1 MGGERNQP
9 TVSGPEPSGL
19 STLWARLKAALAA
32 LAARRPRPADPAPR
46 EKTTRRAAKARQ
58 DPAAAAEVKAWR
70 KVHGRPAIW
79 MAPVFLVF
87 AALYAV
93 PHLALALEP
102 QAPRSLITALV
113 AALPSWAEPL
123 SAMLA
128 GWLWAP
134 WWLGL
139 LALLFRLRAAW
150 TAGKAVLDAVGW
162 GMAALVVEGG
172 AWLFFGRDALEAFS
186 VAEQTGA
193 WRLLAAEF
201 IFLFL
206 TAVLFGPN
214 TYQRVRFE
222 QS

>member
-1 MGGERNQP
+1 MDGERNQP

-19 STLWARLKAALAA
+19 SILWARLRATLVALR
-32 LAARRPRPADPAPR
+32 RRPAEPAPR
-46 EKTTRRAAKARQ
+46 EKAPRRAAKPRQ

-79 MAPVFLVF
+79 MAPFFLVF

-93 PHLALALEP
+93 PHLALILKP
-102 QAPRSLITALV
+102 QAPRNLIASLV
-113 AALPSWAEPL
+113 AALPPWAEPL

-134 WWLGL
+134 WWLGA

-150 TAGKAVLDAVGW
+150 TAGRAVLDAVGW
-162 GMAALVVEGG
+162 GMAALVVEGA
-172 AWLFFGRDALEAFS
+172 AWLYFGREALEAFS

-193 WRLLAAEF
+193 WRLLVAEF

-206 TAVLFGPN
+206 TAVMFGPS
-214 TYQRVRFE
+214 TTQRVRFE

>member
-1 MGGERNQP
+1 MDGGRNEP
-9 TVSGPEPSGL
+9 TISGPEPSGL

-32 LAARRPRPADPAPR
+32 LRQRRADPAPR
-46 EKTTRRAAKARQ
+46 QKAARRSVEAPQ
-58 DPAAAAEVKAWR
+58 DPVSAAEVKAFR

-79 MAPVFLVF
+79 MAPFFLLF
-87 AALYAV
+87 AGLYAV
-93 PHLALALEP
+93 PHLALLIRP
-102 QAPRSLITALV
+102 QAPRSLITELV
-113 AALPSWAEPL
+113 SGLPDWAQPL

-134 WWLGL
+134 LWLGV

-150 TAGKAVLDAVGW
+150 TASKAMLDAVGW

-172 AWLFFGRDALEAFS
+172 AWLLFGREALEAFS

-201 IFLFL
+201 LFLFL
-206 TAVLFGPN
+206 TATLFGPN

-222 QS
+222 HS

>member
-1 MGGERNQP
+1 MDGERNQP

-19 STLWARLKAALAA
+19 STLWARLKATLAA
-32 LAARRPRPADPAPR
+32 LAARRAGPTAPAPR
-46 EKTTRRAAKARQ
+46 QKATRRAKARP

-70 KVHGRPAIW
+70 KVHGRPAFW
-79 MAPVFLVF
+79 MAPFFLLF

-102 QAPRSLITALV
+102 QAPRDLITALV
-113 AALPSWAEPL
+113 AALPDWGQPL

-134 WWLGL
+134 WWLGV

-150 TAGKAVLDAVGW
+150 TAGKAMLDAVGW

-172 AWLFFGRDALEAFS
+172 AWLFFGREALEAFS

>member
-1 MGGERNQP
+1 MDGGRNQP

-19 STLWARLKAALAA
+19 STLWARLRAALAA
-32 LAARRPRPADPAPR
+32 LRSRPADPAPR
-46 EKTTRRAAKARQ
+46 EKARRRTAEARQ
-58 DPAAAAEVKAWR
+58 DPAEAAEVKAWR

-79 MAPVFLVF
+79 MAPFFLLF
-87 AALYAV
+87 AALYAF
-93 PHLALALEP
+93 PHLALMIQP
-102 QAPRSLITALV
+102 QAPRSLIAVLV
-113 AALPSWAEPL
+113 AALPGWAEPL

-134 WWLGL
+134 WWLGV

-150 TAGKAVLDAVGW
+150 TAGKAMLDAVGW
-162 GMAALVVEGG
+162 AMAALVVEGG
-172 AWLFFGRDALEAFS
+172 AWLFFGREALEAFS

>member
-1 MGGERNQP
+1 MDDGRNQP

-19 STLWARLKAALAA
+19 STLWARLRAALAA
-32 LAARRPRPADPAPR
+32 LAARKSRPADPAPGQ
-46 EKTTRRAAKARQ
+46 KTTRRAAKARP
-58 DPAAAAEVKAWR
+58 DPAAAAEIRAWR

-79 MAPVFLVF
+79 MAPFFLVF
-87 AALYAV
+87 AALHAV
-93 PHLALALEP
+93 PHVALMVEP
-102 QAPRSLITALV
+102 QAPRGLIADLV
-113 AALPSWAEPL
+113 ATLPDRAEPL

-139 LALLFRLRAAW
+139 IALLLRLRAAW

-172 AWLFFGRDALEAFS
+172 AWLYFGREALEAFS

>member
-1 MGGERNQP
+1 MDGEQNQP
-9 TVSGPEPSGL
+9 TVSGPEPSGR
-19 STLWARLKAALAA
+19 STLWARVRAALAA
-32 LAARRPRPADPAPR
+32 LAARRPKPTATAPR
-46 EKTTRRAAKARQ
+46 EKAARRPAKTPQ
-58 DPAAAAEVKAWR
+58 DLAAAAEVKAWR
-70 KVHGRPAIW
+70 KVHGRPAFW
-79 MAPVFLVF
+79 MAPFFLVF

-93 PHLALALEP
+93 PHLALILEP
-102 QAPRSLITALV
+102 QAPRGLITALV
-113 AALPSWAEPL
+113 AELPARAEPL

-139 LALLFRLRAAW
+139 IGLLLRLRAAW

-172 AWLFFGRDALEAFS
+172 AWLYFGREALEAFS

-193 WRLLAAEF
+193 WRLLVAEF

-214 TYQRVRFE
+214 TNQRVRFE

>member
-1 MGGERNQP
+1 MDGERNQP

-19 STLWARLKAALAA
+19 STLWARLNAALTA
-32 LAARRPRPADPAPR
+32 LRRRPADAAPR
-46 EKTTRRAAKARQ
+46 EKPARRAAKPRQ

-79 MAPVFLVF
+79 MAPFFLVF

-93 PHLALALEP
+93 PHVALLIEP
-102 QAPRSLITALV
+102 QAPRSLITELV
-113 AALPSWAEPL
+113 AALPAWAEPL

-134 WWLGL
+134 WWLGA

-150 TAGKAVLDAVGW
+150 TASKAVLDAVGW
-162 GMAALVVEGG
+162 GMAALVIEGG
-172 AWLFFGRDALEAFS
+172 AWLYFGREALETFS

-193 WRLLAAEF
+193 WRLLGAEF

>member
-1 MGGERNQP
+1 MDGEQNQP

-19 STLWARLKAALAA
+19 STLWTRLRAALAA
-32 LAARRPRPADPAPR
+32 LAARRPRPADPAP
-46 EKTTRRAAKARQ
+46 KAPRRAAKARQ
-58 DPAAAAEVKAWR
+58 DLAAAARVKAWR
-70 KVHGRPAIW
+70 KVHGRPAFW
-79 MAPVFLVF
+79 MAPFFLMF

-93 PHLALALEP
+93 PHLALILEP
-102 QAPRSLITALV
+102 QAPRSLINDLV
-113 AALPSWAEPL
+113 AALPGWAAPL

-139 LALLFRLRAAW
+139 IGLLFRLRAAW
-150 TAGKAVLDAVGW
+150 MAGKAILDAVGW

-172 AWLFFGRDALEAFS
+172 AWLYFGREALETFS

>member
-1 MGGERNQP
+1 MDGEQNQP
-9 TVSGPEPSGL
+9 TVSGPKPSGL
-19 STLWARLKAALAA
+19 LTLWARLRAALAA
-32 LAARRPRPADPAPR
+32 LAARRPRPADPEPR
-46 EKTTRRAAKARQ
+46 QKRPRQAAKARQ
-58 DPAAAAEVKAWR
+58 DPAAAAQVKAWR

-79 MAPVFLVF
+79 MAPFFLVF

-93 PHLALALEP
+93 PHLALILEP
-102 QAPRSLITALV
+102 QAPRSLINDLV
-113 AALPSWAEPL
+113 AALPDWAAPL

-139 LALLFRLRAAW
+139 MGLLFRLRAAW
-150 TAGKAVLDAVGW
+150 TAGKAILDAVGW

-172 AWLFFGRDALEAFS
+172 AWLYFGREALEAFS

-193 WRLLAAEF
+193 WRLLVAEF

-222 QS
+222 HR

>member
-1 MGGERNQP
+1 
-9 TVSGPEPSGL
+9 
-19 STLWARLKAALAA
+19 
-32 LAARRPRPADPAPR
+32 
-46 EKTTRRAAKARQ
+46 
-58 DPAAAAEVKAWR
+58 
-70 KVHGRPAIW
+70 
-79 MAPVFLVF
+79 
-87 AALYAV
+87 
-93 PHLALALEP
+93 
-102 QAPRSLITALV
+102 
-113 AALPSWAEPL
+113 L

-134 WWLGL
+134 WWLGG

-172 AWLFFGRDALEAFS
+172 AWLYFGREALEAFS